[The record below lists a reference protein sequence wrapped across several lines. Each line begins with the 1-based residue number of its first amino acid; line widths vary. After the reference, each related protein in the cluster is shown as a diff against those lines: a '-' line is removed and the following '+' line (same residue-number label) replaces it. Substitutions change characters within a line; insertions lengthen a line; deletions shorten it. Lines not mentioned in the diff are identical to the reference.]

1 MNWWAGFLCYTFC
14 FFIFCFIEMGPPNE
28 NPDES
33 LLPET
38 VDTRFLCHS
47 FCCDGIGRTPS
58 SFLRPTLFFSRIR
71 VLLPLF
77 LVETERKENNHSIYT
92 HFAFHVLSLSLCLLL
107 LPTYLLLRIL
117 YITPFTSCQCSLL
130 RFGVLPTWLLSTNLV
145 CSSMYIP
152 RTGVLA
158 VSASRK

>member
-14 FFIFCFIEMGPPNE
+14 FFIFCFIEMGPTSE

-58 SFLRPTLFFSRIR
+58 SFLRPTLFFHVFEYYYHYSYLHI
-71 VLLPLF
+71 LPF
-77 LVETERKENNHSIYT
+77 QTS
-92 HFAFHVLSLSLCLLL
+92 SLA
-107 LPTYLLLRIL
+107 PPAITTYL
-117 YITPFTSCQCSLL
+117 SA
-130 RFGVLPTWLLSTNLV
+130 VANLV
-145 CSSMYIP
+145 HYAFYIVP
-152 RTGVLA
+152 MFPLA
-158 VSASRK
+158 F